1 MRVGQTGGM
10 DSTEP
15 PVIPT
20 PAARRF
26 AVFLKV
32 AGIGFLLLLLQIPL
46 VMTHGVLKERQGFQR
61 QAEEEIAGLW
71 GRQQCVTGP
80 VLVVPYTY
88 TAFVTKTREVN
99 GRAVQ
104 VDERVATLGFA
115 YFLPETLQV
124 DGTVDPELRSRGIY
138 STVVYNSKLRLTGEF
153 RPDFGAAKIGAERI
167 EWDKAVLLLGI
178 SDLHGIRAVTAVA
191 QAGVKGPVFEANDG
205 VGAHEFPLA
214 AAVTSLTP
222 GQPLAFDLQL
232 TLQGSGRIALAP
244 VGKTTRADLR
254 SAWTDP
260 SFNGRYLPVARNVGA
275 AGFTAS
281 WETSHLNR
289 GFPNVWAEGHAP
301 LKDMLERINAA
312 AFGVTFARPV
322 DGYGMVERAQKYG
335 TLFFVQI
342 FAVFF
347 LFEVTAR
354 LRIHPLQYAMV
365 GAALCLFF
373 LGFLALTEF
382 WSTAAAYTVAAGA
395 CTLLVGLYSW
405 SFLRTGLRTLVIG
418 GGLAGTYGYLYFVLQ
433 SQDYALVAGT
443 VALFAMLAL
452 VMYCTRRI
460 NWYSLD
466 VTGTPN
472 AAASGPV

>member
-1 MRVGQTGGM
+1 MNL
-10 DSTEP
+10 EP

-20 PAARRF
+20 PASRRF
-26 AVFLKV
+26 AVFLKL
-32 AGIGFLLLLLQIPL
+32 ASIGFLLLLLQIPL
-46 VMTHGVLKERQGFQR
+46 VMTHGILKERQGFQR
-61 QAEEEIAGLW
+61 QAAEEIAGLW

-80 VLVVPYTY
+80 VLVVPYCY

-104 VDERVATLGFA
+104 IDERVATQGFA
-115 YFLPETLQV
+115 YFLPETLRI
-124 DGTVDPELRSRGIY
+124 DGVVDPEIRSRGIY
-138 STVVYNSKLRLTGEF
+138 PTVVYNAKLRLSGEL
-153 RPDFGAAKIGAERI
+153 RPDFAAAKIGADRI
-167 EWDKAVLLLGI
+167 DWDKAVLLLGI
-178 SDLHGIRAVTAVA
+178 GDLHGVRAVSATAP
-191 QAGVKGPVFEANDG
+191 AGETGLVFEANDG
-205 VGAHEFPLA
+205 VGAHELPLA
-214 AAVTSLTP
+214 AAMRGLEARK
-222 GQPLAFDLQL
+222 PLAFDLQL
-232 TLQGSGRIALAP
+232 TLQGSSRLALAP
-244 VGKTTRADLR
+244 TGKTTRAELR
-254 SAWTDP
+254 SAWADP
-260 SFNGRYLPVARNVGA
+260 SFNGRYLPVERKVGA
-275 AGFTAS
+275 AGFSAG

-289 GFPNVWAEGHAP
+289 GFPNAWTEARAP
-301 LKDMLERINAA
+301 LKDMLEKITTA
-312 AFGVTFARPV
+312 AFGVTFTRTL

-347 LFEVTAR
+347 LFEVTAA

-382 WSTAAAYTVAAGA
+382 WSIAAAYSVAAGA
-395 CTLLVGLYSW
+395 CTLLVSLYAW

-460 NWYSLD
+460 NWYNLD
-466 VTGTPN
+466 VSGTAN
-472 AAASGPV
+472 AGALPGSG